1 MKTTIANDFLTA
13 SILHKGA
20 ELCSLKT
27 SDIEY
32 IWEGNP
38 TFWGKHSPVLFPIVG
53 ALKNNSY
60 VFENK
65 QYQMYRH
72 GFARDLNFDLVAKS
86 NTEASFSLKNS
97 ESSFLI
103 YPFEFELIV
112 TYILDH
118 KKLIIQY
125 DVRNFSNKTMPFSI
139 GAHPAFS
146 LKNDFNSYTL
156 DFEHDQLLEYHLLEG
171 DLLSDKTE
179 KIELVN
185 NKMHLN
191 YDLFKNDALV
201 FKQLKSKTIAIA
213 EHGNP
218 FLRINFSQF
227 PNLGIWTKK
236 DAPFICLEPWFGF
249 ADETTSSGKIIE
261 KNGIILLNKKS
272 EWQAEFDIEIV

>member
-38 TFWGKHSPVLFPIVG
+38 TFWGKHSPILFPIVG
-53 ALKNNSY
+53 TLKNNSY
-60 VFENK
+60 DFENK

-86 NTEASFSLKNS
+86 NTEVSFSLKNS
-97 ESSFLI
+97 ESSFMM

-112 TYILDH
+112 TYILDNR
-118 KKLIIQY
+118 KLKIQY
-125 DVRNFSNKTMPFSI
+125 NVRNFSNKTMPFSI

-146 LKNDFNSYTL
+146 LKNDFQNYSL
-156 DFEHDQLLEYHLLEG
+156 DFELDEMLEYHLLQG
-171 DLLSDKTE
+171 DLVSDKTE

-191 YDLFKNDALV
+191 YDLFENDALV

-249 ADETTSSGKIIE
+249 ADEVASSGNIVE
-261 KNGIILLNKKS
+261 KNGIILLDKKS
-272 EWQAEFDIEIV
+272 EWQTEFEFEIV

>member
-38 TFWGKHSPVLFPIVG
+38 TFWGKHSPILFPVVG
-53 ALKNNSY
+53 TLKNNSY

-65 QYQMYRH
+65 QYQMFRH
-72 GFARDLNFDLVAKS
+72 GFARDLNFELVAKS
-86 NTEASFSLKNS
+86 NTEVSFSLKNS
-97 ESSFLI
+97 ESSLLM

-112 TYILDH
+112 TYILDN
-118 KKLIIQY
+118 KKLKIQY
-125 DVRNFSNKTMPFSI
+125 HVRNFSDKTMPFSI
-139 GAHPAFS
+139 GVHPAFS
-146 LKNDFNSYTL
+146 LKNDFQNYSL
-156 DFEHDQLLEYHLLEG
+156 DFELDELLEYHLLEW

-179 KIELVN
+179 KIELVDK
-185 NKMHLN
+185 KMHLN
-191 YDLFKNDALV
+191 YDLFENDALV

-249 ADETTSSGKIIE
+249 ADEITSSGDILE
-261 KNGIILLNKKS
+261 KNGIILIDKKS
-272 EWQAEFDIEIV
+272 EWRTEFEIEIV

>member
-32 IWEGNP
+32 MWEGNP
-38 TFWGKHSPVLFPIVG
+38 TFWGKHSPILFPIVG
-53 ALKNNSY
+53 TLKNKSY
-60 VFENK
+60 DFENK
-65 QYQMYRH
+65 QYQMFRH
-72 GFARDLNFDLVAKS
+72 GFARDLNFDLIAKS
-86 NTEASFSLKNS
+86 NTEVSFSLKNS

-179 KIELVN
+179 KIELVDK
-185 NKMHLN
+185 KMHLN
-191 YDLFKNDALV
+191 YDLFRNDALV

>member
-1 MKTTIANDFLTA
+1 MKTTIANDFLQVT
-13 SILHKGA
+13 ILHKGA
-20 ELCSLKT
+20 ELCSLKS

-38 TFWGKHSPVLFPIVG
+38 TFWGKHSPILFPIVG
-53 ALKNNSY
+53 TLKNNSY
-60 VFENK
+60 NFENK
-65 QYQMYRH
+65 EYQMFRH

-97 ESSFLI
+97 ESSLLM
-103 YPFEFELIV
+103 YPFEFELII
-112 TYILDH
+112 TYILDNR
-118 KKLIIQY
+118 KLKIQY

-146 LKNDFNSYTL
+146 LKNDFQNYSL
-156 DFEHDQLLEYHLLEG
+156 DFEHEELLECHLLDG

-179 KIELVN
+179 KIELVDK
-185 NKMHLN
+185 KMHLN
-191 YDLFKNDALV
+191 YNLFENDALV
-201 FKQLKSKTIAIA
+201 FKHLKSKTIAIA
-213 EHGNP
+213 ELGNP

-249 ADETTSSGKIIE
+249 ADEIVSSGDLLE
-261 KNGIILLNKKS
+261 KNGIILLDKKS
-272 EWQAEFDIEIV
+272 EWQAEFNIEIV

>member
-32 IWEGNP
+32 MWEGNP
-38 TFWGKHSPVLFPIVG
+38 TFWGKHSPILFPIVG
-53 ALKNNSY
+53 TLKNNSY
-60 VFENK
+60 DFENK
-65 QYQMYRH
+65 QYQMFRH
-72 GFARDLNFDLVAKS
+72 GFARDLNFDLIAKS
-86 NTEASFSLKNS
+86 NTEVSFSLKNS
-97 ESSFLI
+97 ESSFMT

-112 TYILDH
+112 TYILDN
-118 KKLIIQY
+118 KKLKIQY
-125 DVRNFSNKTMPFSI
+125 NVRNFSNKTMPFSI
-139 GAHPAFS
+139 GGHPAFS
-146 LKNDFNSYTL
+146 LKNDFQNYSL
-156 DFEHDQLLEYHLLEG
+156 DFEHDELLEYHLLEG

-179 KIELVN
+179 KIELVDK
-185 NKMHLN
+185 KMHLN
-191 YDLFKNDALV
+191 YDLFRNDALV
-201 FKQLKSKTIAIA
+201 FKQLKSKTVSIA